1 MAGIKVLLVED
12 DWIIA
17 KEIAYN
23 LQDLGFEV
31 AASVDNAEEAYRQI
45 KTLQPDIVI
54 LDIDL
59 SGEMSGIDLAKL
71 LKQDGIPPFI
81 FLTALADSQTIEK
94 AKLAEPYA
102 YLVKPVSPETLYSTI
117 EITLHNAARHHTDI
131 SASAPSIKENLSFD
145 DGIFVKNKKR
155 LEKVLLKDILW
166 VEAYD
171 IYAMIKSINGQYLL
185 SHSLKAVEEKF
196 PSTHFIRAH
205 RSFLVN
211 KEKIEAIE
219 ENDIIIAG
227 THIPVGKTYKEALMK
242 KLSIL

>member
-31 AASVDNAEEAYRQI
+31 AGHIDNAEEALKLVKSLR
-45 KTLQPDIVI
+45 PDLVI

-59 SGEMSGIDLAKL
+59 VGEMTGIELAKQ
-71 LKQDGIPPFI
+71 LKLEGNIPFI
-81 FLTALADSQTIEK
+81 FLTALADSETVEK

-102 YLVKPVSPETLYSTI
+102 YLVKPVAPETLYSTI
-117 EITLHNAARHHTDI
+117 EITLHNASLRNLDI
-131 SASAPSIKENLSFD
+131 IDTATSIKTNLSYT

-171 IYAMIKSINGQYLL
+171 IYAMIKTPNGQYLL
-185 SHSLKAVEEKF
+185 SHSLKTVEERF
-196 PSTHFIRAH
+196 PLSHFIRVH
-205 RSFLVN
+205 RSYLIN
-211 KEKIEAIE
+211 KERIEAIE
-219 ENDIIIAG
+219 ENDLIILNSR
-227 THIPVGKTYKEALMK
+227 IPIGKTYREELMRR
-242 KLSIL
+242 LSFM